1 MFKRIENNID
11 LAKNENKISD
21 YWLEI
26 DAFQKSLD
34 IRKSSKIFRFYD
46 GPPFPTGSPHYGN
59 LLAGVIKDIVPRYW
73 TMRGYFVERRF
84 GWDVHGLPI
93 EMEVQKQLGLEDPQD
108 IDEYG
113 VAKFNEACRS
123 QVQTNTENWEKIT
136 RKIGRWVD
144 FENDYKTM
152 DIGFMESVW
161 WVFKELFDKDLIY
174 KDYKVLPY
182 SWAAATP
189 LSNFEANM
197 DYRDVEDPSIFFK
210 LKAREDFN
218 KIKKDDYFLVW
229 TTTPWCIPGNLAI
242 AVGKD
247 IEYTRAEIEGKFYWI
262 ATDRLHELDDY
273 DLKTNTTS
281 LGKDLIGAEYVPAY
295 SEFEEENIGK
305 AFRLIHSD
313 DTNTDSG
320 SGLVS
325 QAPAYGE
332 SDFYSLKNAGIT
344 VIVDPVTLAG
354 KFDQTIK
361 GLEDMYV
368 KDADNKIIEQLNE
381 RDLLFSSKREMHS
394 YPFCWRTG
402 TPLIYKAIPTWFV
415 NVEKI
420 SARMVELNAETH
432 WVPGFIGEKRFS
444 NWLAD
449 ARDWAIS
456 RNRYWGSC
464 IPIWINDDDPEDI
477 ICIGSI
483 EELEKL
489 SGVKADDLHKHFMDD
504 IKIEINNKTYT
515 RTPEVLDCWFES
527 GSMPYGQQHYPFENS
542 KDFMEGFPADF
553 IAEGLDQTRG
563 WFYTLTVL
571 SVALFD
577 SVAFKNCITTGMI
590 LAEDG
595 RKMSKSLKNYPDPEE
610 LLNNYGG
617 DSLRAYL
624 INSPVVRG
632 EPLKFSEEG
641 VKLVTRNV
649 ILPLWNSFSF
659 FSNYANAD
667 NISREDLDQAAPVKE
682 RTLMDQWI
690 ISSLQSLIKTVN
702 EKMEN
707 YYLYEVIPPL
717 IDFIDELTNWYVRTN
732 RKRFWK
738 EKDSNDIDKLNAF
751 KTLHEVLLEFSKT
764 MAPVLPFICE
774 EIYQGLTNEENKS
787 IHLENYPEAD
797 SKIINEE
804 LEEQIQI
811 AKDIIRTARNIRLN
825 LNLPN
830 KQPLKTLSVITN
842 NELLIKNIE
851 VVKGIILDELNIKT
865 IEYVKSVDKWYKFE
879 CKPNFAVL
887 GPKLGSEIANF
898 TKYLK
903 SLNQSE
909 IKKIINEG
917 KLEYGNFDILLS
929 EIELRLVKEN
939 TADSHEIVDEFSI
952 HLDTNIS
959 DELYFERISR
969 EIVSIV
975 QNQRKEMKFDITDRI
990 QLEIVTDDSRA
1001 IKSAELFKDYISK
1014 ETLAT
1019 EFKVSNLQ
1027 GSDDLL
1033 DFKLNTNIR
1042 KN

>member
-542 KDFMEGFPADF
+542 NDFMEGFPADF

-667 NISREDLDQAAPVKE
+667 NISKEDLDQAAPVEE

-797 SKIINEE
+797 SKIINEK

-898 TKYLK
+898 TKYLQ

-909 IKKIINEG
+909 IKEIINEG
-917 KLEYGNFDILLS
+917 KLKYENFDILLS

-1019 EFKVSNLQ
+1019 EFKVLNLQ

>member
-113 VAKFNEACRS
+113 IAKFNEACRS

-504 IKIEINNKTYT
+504 IKIKINNKTYT

-667 NISREDLDQAAPVKE
+667 NISKEDLDQAAPVEE

-797 SKIINEE
+797 SKIINQE

-851 VVKGIILDELNIKT
+851 VVKEIILDELNIKT

-898 TKYLK
+898 TKFLQSLK
-903 SLNQSE
+903 QSE
-909 IKKIINEG
+909 IKEIINEG
-917 KLEYGNFDILLS
+917 KLKYENFDILLS

-952 HLDTNIS
+952 NLDTNIS

-990 QLEIVTDDSRA
+990 QLEIVTDDTRA

-1019 EFKVSNLQ
+1019 EFKVLNLQ

>member
-113 VAKFNEACRS
+113 IAKFNEACRS

-273 DLKTNTTS
+273 DLKTDTSS

-667 NISREDLDQAAPVKE
+667 NISKEDLDQAAPVEE

-830 KQPLKTLSVITN
+830 KQPLETLSVITN
-842 NELLIKNIE
+842 NEILINNIE

-898 TKYLK
+898 TKYLQ

-909 IKKIINEG
+909 IKEIINEG
-917 KLEYGNFDILLS
+917 KLKYENFDILLS

-990 QLEIVTDDSRA
+990 QLEIVTDDTRA